1 MKINLNELNSL
12 VAENRH
18 STASMA
24 EIIYK
29 AKQDLS
35 KKEYREFLDSIEL
48 SKDQVSRL
56 LKRGGLLVEGFT
68 KEAVGAFSDSMILK
82 LTHKTVREVE
92 ELQLAKK
99 ELAKGEIEFE
109 DFKVMFESYKL
120 VKTPNEKFDTKVN
133 AVLKALESSEI
144 NDITLTNNAN
154 KLKEFVTE
162 WSDEKTQE

>member
-18 STASMA
+18 SIASMA

-35 KKEYREFLDSIEL
+35 KKEYREFLDSTEL

-68 KEAVGAFSDSMILK
+68 KEDVGAYSDSMILK

-99 ELAKGEIEFE
+99 ELAKGEIDFE
-109 DFKVMFESYKL
+109 DFKIMFESFKI
-120 VKTPNEKFDTKVN
+120 VKTDNEKFLTKIKGVTT
-133 AVLKALESSEI
+133 ALEKLEV
-144 NDITLTNNAN
+144 NDVTLTEGANA
-154 KLKEFVTE
+154 LKEFVTE
-162 WSDEKTQE
+162 WAD